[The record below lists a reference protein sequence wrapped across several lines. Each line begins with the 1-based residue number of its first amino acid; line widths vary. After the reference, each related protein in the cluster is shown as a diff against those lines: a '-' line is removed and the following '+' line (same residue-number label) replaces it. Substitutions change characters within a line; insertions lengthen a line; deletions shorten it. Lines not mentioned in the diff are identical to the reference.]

1 MTAVRL
7 GLGQTDGRI
16 AVSLNAPQ
24 WRGLETLQDTLQ
36 SVTFSATRTLPI
48 GLPRLLNVVTVMV
61 ARGVNGVLQFET
73 RRADSGGRVFAA
85 EAASPLPISK
95 GVWEAL
101 LSFSAGSGA
110 EARPLNDIPVLRGIR
125 TAYSATL
132 LRVNSCRSLSIW
144 QQGGGVCKPPL
155 DQKLHEQG
163 GFINCSTGVQR
174 P

>member
-24 WRGLETLQDTLQ
+24 WRGLKTLQDTLQ

-73 RRADSGGRVFAA
+73 RRPDSGGRVFAA
-85 EAASPLPISK
+85 EAASPLTISK

-101 LSFSAGSGA
+101 LLSQ
-110 EARPLNDIPVLRGIR
+110 RGPGRKPGHSTIFL
-125 TAYSATL
+125 YFEEFEQLIL
-132 LRVNSCRSLSIW
+132 LRYY
-144 QQGGGVCKPPL
+144 G
-155 DQKLHEQG
+155 
-163 GFINCSTGVQR
+163 
-174 P
+174 